1 MRIELFLI
9 PKIALFEAFLLIFKP
24 FAPKFESWDYL
35 MLALIFIVVGIA
47 RLIILDA
54 NIGYFE
60 CAECHERFIASVKD
74 YTFGLHTLKKRKLTC
89 PKCGKKRLGVLKEL
103 IKI

>member
-1 MRIELFLI
+1 M
-9 PKIALFEAFLLIFKP
+9 LIFKP

-74 YTFGLHTLKKRKLTC
+74 YTFGLHTLKKIS
-89 PKCGKKRLGVLKEL
+89 
-103 IKI
+103 IKINKTKRFAERYLKLLQEKGYTKRNVSDKNGY